1 MKAKKEKK
9 KNKKEKEKDEEDGE
23 AHPLVNLTKIDPD
36 EIPDVPK

>member
-9 KNKKEKEKDEEDGE
+9 KNKKEKEKYKEDGE
-23 AHPLVNLTKIDPD
+23 AHPLFNLTKIDPD